1 MTPLV
6 ILTGPTAVGKT
17 GLSIALAKAIGA
29 EIINADSM
37 QVYRG
42 MDIGSAK
49 ITEAEMRGVPHHLID
64 ILDPTQDFSVYDFQ
78 QQAKAA
84 VADICSRGKIPLLVG
99 GTGFYIQALLK
110 DVDFNEEAVDDGYRS
125 MLQELAAKE
134 PGKLHQMLART
145 DPEAAAAIHPNNLKR
160 IMRALE
166 FARVNGSAISA
177 HNREQMEKPSPY
189 LSAYFVLER
198 DRAGLY
204 ARIDARVDRMME
216 EGLLEETKRLKA
228 AGLREGMTAAHGLG
242 YRELLQYLDG
252 VLDLEEAVRLIKQN
266 TRHYAKR
273 QLTWFRREKDVT
285 WLDADRFSEQE
296 LLEQIQKILIGKKI
310 LL

>member
-49 ITEAEMRGVPHHLID
+49 ISPGEMDGVPHHLID
-64 ILDPTQDFSVYDFQ
+64 ILDPDQDFSVYDFQ
-78 QQAKAA
+78 QATKAA
-84 VADICSRGKIPLLVG
+84 ITEIRGRGRIPLLVG

-110 DVDFNEEAVDDGYRS
+110 DVDFNEEAVDEAYRKE
-125 MLQELAAKE
+125 LQELAAEE
-134 PGKLHQMLART
+134 PLKLHQMLSET
-145 DPEAAAAIHPNNLKR
+145 DPEAAAQIHPNNLKR
-160 IMRALE
+160 VMRALE
-166 FARVNGSAISA
+166 FARVNGSSISE
-177 HNREQMEKPSPY
+177 HNREQKSKPSPY
-189 LSAYFVLER
+189 NYAYFVLER
-198 DRAGLY
+198 DRAELY
-204 ARIDARVDRMME
+204 RRIDARVDQMME
-216 EGLLEETKRLKA
+216 EGLLQETARLKD

-242 YRELLQYLDG
+242 YRELLQYLEG
-252 VLDLEEAVRLIKQN
+252 GLDLEEAVRLIKQN

-273 QLTWFRREKDVT
+273 QLTWFRREPDVIR
-285 WLDADRFSEQE
+285 LDADRYSQEE
-296 LLEQIQKILIGKKI
+296 LLEQIQKILMGKKI

>member
-49 ITEAEMRGVPHHLID
+49 ITADEMQGVPHHLID
-64 ILDPTQDFSVYDFQ
+64 ILEPSQDFSVYEFQ
-78 QQAKAA
+78 KAAKAA
-84 VADICSRGKIPLLVG
+84 VGDILSRGRIPLLVG
-99 GTGFYIQALLK
+99 GTGFYIQALLR
-110 DVDFNEEAVDDGYRS
+110 DVDFNEEAVDESYRNE
-125 MLQELAAKE
+125 LLQLAEKAPQEL
-134 PGKLHQMLART
+134 HNRLALV
-145 DPEAAAAIHPNNLKR
+145 DPEAAADIHPNNLKR

-166 FARVNGSAISA
+166 FARVNGSAISD
-177 HNREQMEKPSPY
+177 HNREQKNRPSPY
-189 LSAYFVLER
+189 NFACFVLTR
-198 DRAGLY
+198 DRAELY
-204 ARIDARVDRMME
+204 ERIDARVDRMME
-216 EGLLEETKRLKA
+216 QGLLKETELLKA
-228 AGLREGMTAAHGLG
+228 AGLQAGMTAAHGLG

-252 VLDLEEAVRLIKQN
+252 AISLEEAVRLIKQN

-273 QLTWFRREKDVT
+273 QLTWFRREPYVT
-285 WLDADRFSEQE
+285 WLDADRHSQQE
-296 LLEQIQKILIGKKI
+296 LLTEIQKILMGKKI
-310 LL
+310 TL